1 MMLLYMLSAGTALII
16 ASLVIVLLLLRAVGL
31 LERIAN
37 AIERQNPTSDVVRAT
52 ASGNKSGQTPPP
64 VSPPDS

>member
-37 AIERQNPTSDVVRAT
+37 AIEHQNRRSGDVGAT
-52 ASGNKSGQTPPP
+52 ISGDKST
-64 VSPPDS
+64 

>member
-37 AIERQNPTSDVVRAT
+37 AIEHQNRSSDDVGAT
-52 ASGNKSGQTPPP
+52 ASRDRSTQAQPPN
-64 VSPPDS
+64 SAPDS